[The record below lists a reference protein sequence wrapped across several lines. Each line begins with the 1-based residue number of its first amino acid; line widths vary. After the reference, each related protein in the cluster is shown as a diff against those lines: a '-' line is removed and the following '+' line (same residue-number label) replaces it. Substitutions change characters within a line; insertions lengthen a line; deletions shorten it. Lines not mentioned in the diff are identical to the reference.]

1 MSQIFESNIL
11 MILLLA
17 AAIIATSILALNWA
31 LRPTMARVEWHE
43 ALYTVQ
49 SGDSLWS
56 ISRGYCPDNVD
67 RREWIDAVQEINDLQ
82 DAIIY
87 PGQRL
92 IVLAPVK

>member
-1 MSQIFESNIL
+1 MSRIFESNIL

-17 AAIIATSILALNWA
+17 AVLLGVSVLVLNC
-31 LRPTMARVEWHE
+31 LQPTMARVEWHE